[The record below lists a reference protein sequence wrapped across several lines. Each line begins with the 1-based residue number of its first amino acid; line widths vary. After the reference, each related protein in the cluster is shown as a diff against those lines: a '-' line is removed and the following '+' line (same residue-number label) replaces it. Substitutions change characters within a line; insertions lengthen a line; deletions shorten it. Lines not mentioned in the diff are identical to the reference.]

1 MFRHVN
7 TLFKRLFK
15 DKKASALAL
24 VVLLITV
31 VIVLLVGL
39 VVVGQ
44 LATTADT
51 FNLGTSG
58 NATRTSLFNNIY
70 SAFNLSVLIPI
81 VAAAGALMAI
91 IFAYLGRGN
100 E

>member
-1 MFRHVN
+1 VR
-7 TLFKRLFK
+7 TLFERFRR
-15 DKKASALAL
+15 DRKANALGL
-24 VVLLITV
+24 VILLITV
-31 VIVLLVGL
+31 VIVLLIGL

-44 LATTADT
+44 LSTVSDT

-58 NATRTSLFNNIY
+58 NATRTSLFANIY

-91 IFAYLGRGN
+91 IFAYLGRGS

>member
-1 MFRHVN
+1 M
-7 TLFKRLFK
+7 LFKRFRR
-15 DKKASALAL
+15 DRKANALGL

-31 VIVLLVGL
+31 VIVLLIGL

-44 LATTADT
+44 LSTVADT
-51 FNLGTSG
+51 FNLGGSG
-58 NATRTSLFNNIY
+58 NSTRTSLFNNIY

-100 E
+100 Q